1 MKKVMISITDYCV
14 RCQVEPEFV
23 YALHREGLIEIVT
36 EREKLYIRDE
46 QLGDLEQFRRLYYDL
61 NINIEGIDAMHHL
74 LQKVKLM
81 REEINQLR
89 NRLKLHE
96 DGW

>member
-1 MKKVMISITDYCV
+1 MKKAMILLTEYCV
-14 RCQVEPEFV
+14 QCQVEQEFV

-36 EREKLYIRDE
+36 ESEKSYIRDE
-46 QLGDLEQFRRLYYDL
+46 QLGELEHFRRLYYDL

-74 LQKVKLM
+74 LNKVKVM

-89 NRLKLHE
+89 NRLRLHE